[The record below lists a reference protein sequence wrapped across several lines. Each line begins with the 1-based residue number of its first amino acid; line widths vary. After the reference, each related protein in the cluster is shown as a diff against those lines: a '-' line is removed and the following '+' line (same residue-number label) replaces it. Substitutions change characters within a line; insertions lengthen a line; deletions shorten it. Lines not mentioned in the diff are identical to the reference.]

1 MSHSASNDAPAVE
14 TDVLVVGSGPG
25 GAGAALF
32 LASYGTRTMV
42 ITRYGHLSDTPRAHI
57 TNQRTMETLRDM
69 GLEQRLMREATPWE
83 WMGNTTFCTSLAGE
97 ELGRIPS
104 WGTDTRRHHDYE
116 LQSPC
121 TMLDAPQTITEPV
134 MMQAAQARGAKVR
147 FDTEYLSHAQDE
159 SGVTTQVRDRLT
171 GATYAIR
178 SKYLVG
184 ADGARSKVAADLDLP
199 FEGPGAVAGALHII
213 FEADLSR
220 FVEYRPSVLYW
231 MLQPGAE
238 KEGVGLGVL
247 RMIKPWHEWML
258 MWGYE
263 VAAGP
268 PEITDEFARELA
280 VQLVGT
286 DDFEMRVT
294 SRLPW
299 TVNHHYATTVA
310 RGRVF
315 CVGDAVHRHPPT
327 NGLGSN
333 TSIQDSYNLAWKL
346 HHVVQGL
353 ADPSLLET
361 YNAERAPVAR
371 QIVERAN
378 QSIADTGRIVAAL
391 DVNDTTDV
399 DKLNRQLAL
408 RKAPGPEGEK
418 IRERLREAIAYKA
431 YEFDAHGVEH
441 NHRYAS
447 SAVIPDGTAM
457 PAFTRDPE
465 LYAQATTW
473 PGAKLP
479 HTWVTRGRA
488 TGCPRWT
495 WPATGPSACGPA
507 SAARPGWMRRRHSRP
522 RPVCRSRWCR
532 SARASRS
539 RTPTAPGPSCA
550 RSQTAACSW
559 SGRTCTSPPGTQAR
573 PTPPGP
579 PPSGSA
585 RPSPPSWGV
594 RPAGRVQAARHERN
608 LTPRG

>member
-1 MSHSASNDAPAVE
+1 MSRSVSNSASNPASNGAPAVE

-25 GAGAALF
+25 GAAAALF
-32 LASYGTRTMV
+32 LATYGTRTMV
-42 ITRYGHLSDTPRAHI
+42 VTRYGHLSDTPRAHI

-69 GLEQRLMREATPWE
+69 GLEERLMREATPWE
-83 WMGNTTFCTSLAGE
+83 WMGNTTFCTSLAGD

-147 FDTEYLSHAQDE
+147 FDTEYLSHEQDD

-171 GATYAIR
+171 GTTYAIR
-178 SKYLVG
+178 SKYMVG

-199 FEGPGAVAGALHII
+199 FEGPGAVGGALHII

-220 FVEYRPSVLYW
+220 FVDYRPSVLYW
-231 MLQPGAE
+231 MVQPGAE

-286 DDFEMRVT
+286 EDFEMRVT
-294 SRLPW
+294 ERLPW
-299 TVNHHYATTVA
+299 TVNHHFATTIA
-310 RGRVF
+310 DRRVF

-346 HHVVQGL
+346 HHVLAGL
-353 ADPSLLET
+353 ASPALLDS

-378 QSIADTGRIVAAL
+378 QSIADTGRIIAAL
-391 DVNDTTDV
+391 DVDDTTNV
-399 DKLNRQLAL
+399 DKLNRQLTL

-418 IRERLREAIAYKA
+418 IREKLREAIAYKA

-447 SAVIPDGTAM
+447 SAVIGDGTAM

-465 LYAQATTW
+465 LYAQPTTW
-473 PGAKLP
+473 PGSKLP
-479 HTWVTRGRA
+479 HTWVTRDGHRVSTLDLA
-488 TGCPRWT
+488 GHGTFSVWTGIGGQAWLDAAEAFSAETGLPVILVSVGPGQPFEDPYGT
-495 WPATGPSACGPA
+495 WAELREISDGG
-507 SAARPGWMRRRHSRP
+507 
-522 RPVCRSRWCR
+522 VLV
-532 SARASRS
+532 
-539 RTPTAPGPSCA
+539 
-550 RSQTAACSW
+550 
-559 SGRTCTSPPGTQAR
+559 
-573 PTPPGP
+573 
-579 PPSGSA
+579 
-585 RPSPPSWGV
+585 V
-594 RPAGRVQAARHERN
+594 RPDLYVAARHASAPDSAESAAHWLRQT
-608 LTPRG
+608 LASVLGAAPTA